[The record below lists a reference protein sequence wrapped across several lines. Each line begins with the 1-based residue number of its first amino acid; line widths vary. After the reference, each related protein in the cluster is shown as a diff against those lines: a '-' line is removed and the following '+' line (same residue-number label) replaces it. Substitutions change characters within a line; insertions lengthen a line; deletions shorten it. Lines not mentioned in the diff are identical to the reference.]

1 MSRRLYLVR
10 HAKSSWKQVEL
21 DDHDRP
27 LSGRGRRASDLLARH
42 LREQGIVPALVLCST
57 SRRTRETLERIA
69 PALPRRTRVLYEE
82 ELYGASATTLLG
94 RLRGVPDEV
103 ASVMLI
109 GHNPAVEDLALELA
123 RPSAERHE
131 LAVKFPT
138 GALATLSVPGGSW
151 RALDHGAAELVAF
164 VRPRELER

>member
-1 MSRRLYLVR
+1 M
-10 HAKSSWKQVEL
+10 
-21 DDHDRP
+21 
-27 LSGRGRRASDLLARH
+27 
-42 LREQGIVPALVLCST
+42 LCST
-57 SRRTRETLERIA
+57 ARRTRETFERIE

-82 ELYGASATTLLG
+82 ELYGATATTLLG

-123 RPSAERHE
+123 RPSAKRYE
-131 LAVKFPT
+131 LEVKFPT
-138 GALATLSVPGGSW
+138 GALATLSVPGRGW
-151 RALDHGAAELVAF
+151 GLLDHGTAELVAF